1 MATARRSPRARQVAA
16 MSLTQMHR
24 HADEA
29 LAALKA
35 MASHNRLLLL
45 CRLSQ
50 GECSVGALAQSLEL
64 GQSVVSQHLSL
75 LRRDGVVSGR
85 REAQTIHYRIS
96 DPRVQAL
103 MTTLF
108 EQFCGSD

>member
-1 MATARRSPRARQVAA
+1 MTVGRRAPRAKKAVA
-16 MSLTQMHR
+16 MSPARMHR

-29 LAALKA
+29 VAALKA
-35 MASHNRLLLL
+35 MASRNRLLLCEL
-45 CRLSQ
+45 AQ

-64 GQSVVSQHLSL
+64 AQSVVSQHLSL

-85 REAQTIHYRIS
+85 REAQTIYYRIG
-96 DPRVQAL
+96 DARVQAL

-108 EQFCGSD
+108 EQFCRVD